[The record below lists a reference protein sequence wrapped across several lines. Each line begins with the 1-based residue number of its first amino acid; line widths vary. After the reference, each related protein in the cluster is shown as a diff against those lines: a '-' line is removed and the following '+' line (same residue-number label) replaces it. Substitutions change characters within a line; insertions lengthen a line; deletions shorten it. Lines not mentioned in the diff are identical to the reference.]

1 MTGAVAGIPFL
12 PAAVTEAEKRAG
24 IPPMAVFSKV
34 YQELKLGYRDAA
46 AVTAESDLDGI
57 DCPVRPGG
65 EIEPERATDELP
77 KYAEA
82 LREQGKAVLLLTT
95 GIQSPKTAHAEA
107 VLKVA
112 KQLGV
117 RYYRLGSWNHSQG
130 RKDPGLVAEARR
142 QLQELAA
149 LNRQLGMTGLVQ
161 NHTPGGQAYLGGD
174 LAEMAELVAGFNPE
188 EIGVAFDLGHAIN
201 VHGDEWKPHFRR
213 LTSHLKVVYVKDVK
227 RGVGFVPFGEG
238 EFGATDFFRELNRLQ
253 YQTPVS
259 IHIEFKWANAQGT
272 KSRSDL
278 VKALRAS
285 VLATRRWFAD
295 AGTVKP

>member
-1 MTGAVAGIPFL
+1 MTAVVVGTPFF
-12 PAAVTEAEKRAG
+12 AAAPTQGEKRVG
-24 IPPMAVFSKV
+24 IPPMAIFSKV
-34 YQELKLGYRDAA
+34 YQELKLNFRDAA

-65 EIEPERATDELP
+65 EIEPERAADELP

-82 LREQGKAVLLLTT
+82 LRQQGKGVLLLTT
-95 GIQSPKTAHAEA
+95 GIQNPKSAHAEPILRA
-107 VLKVA
+107 A
-112 KQLGV
+112 KRLGV
-117 RYYRLGSWNHSQG
+117 KYYRLGSWNHPQG
-130 RKDPGLVAEARR
+130 RKDAGLVAEARR

-174 LAEMAELVAGFNPE
+174 LAEMAELVSGFNPE

-201 VHGDEWKPHFRR
+201 VHGDDWKPHFQR
-213 LTSHLKVVYVKDVK
+213 LTSHVKVVYVKDVK
-227 RGVGFVPFGEG
+227 RGAGFVPFGEG
-238 EFGATDFFRELNRLQ
+238 EFGASDFFRELNRLQ
-253 YQTPVS
+253 YHAPVS
-259 IHIEFKWANAQGT
+259 IHIEFKWTNAQGA

-285 VLATRRWFAD
+285 VVATRKWFLE
-295 AGTVKP
+295 AGTTKA